1 MTMAVYTPLPL
12 LRERLRLAN
21 AILDDSKRMPEHLF
35 FRRWYGMSL
44 AAAELHFGA
53 DRRRTIREIAKRTR
67 S

>member
-1 MTMAVYTPLPL
+1 MYTLEQ
-12 LRERLRLAN
+12 LRKRLRDAN

-44 AAAELHFGA
+44 AAAEQYFSA
-53 DRRRTIREIAKRTR
+53 DRRWAIREIAKRTQ

>member
-1 MTMAVYTPLPL
+1 MTMSIYTLPQ
-12 LRERLRLAN
+12 LRERLRGTD

-44 AAAELHFGA
+44 AAAEQVFSA
-53 DRRRTIREIAKRTR
+53 DRRRTIREIAQRTQ